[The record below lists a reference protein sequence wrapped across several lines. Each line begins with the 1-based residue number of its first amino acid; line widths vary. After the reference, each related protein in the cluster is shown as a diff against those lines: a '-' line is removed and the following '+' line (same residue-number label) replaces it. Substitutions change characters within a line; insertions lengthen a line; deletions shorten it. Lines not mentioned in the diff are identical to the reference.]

1 MYNCRERE
9 VVPVNG
15 GMSPELLEIQVVRS
29 DILKPESFSTDHE
42 RQLSKKYEEHSQK
55 MTRTKVLSIMK
66 EIADPRGPY
75 LPLLNKLFLTSW
87 VIAVITDPFFLY
99 IPTLEQEK
107 KCLRMDKKLEIV
119 ALVFRSITDFSYV
132 LHILFQ
138 LLAGLTPKT
147 YAEWNDKQG
156 FLDYASKR
164 AGKINWSYVILDV
177 LAVLPVPQV
186 IILVFFSKIRPGF
199 RPSNARK
206 ILLYIVLLFQ
216 YVPKVFGIYLCCEAL
231 KKTRDTLR
239 KTLWVRG
246 TFNLFLYIIASHI
259 LGAFWYFFSV
269 EQETTCW
276 QYACKNQTG
285 CLPCMFNTCNDNTPR
300 NLTFVNDFC
309 PINPSKTT
317 DFDFGIFLG
326 ANQSGIVAST
336 DFPKKVLHCFWWGMR
351 NLSSFGSNLEA
362 SSAAWENCFA
372 ALISM
377 LGLLIFL
384 YLIGNLQLYMQL
396 PTQRSEDRRHNRK
409 EEIRKI
415 VEGKKPDIHLWASRN
430 LCGHDAPGEVTTGI
444 TAFLQDLL
452 ETEKDLDS
460 KKQLKKLQVLLKAK
474 HPTKKLENGQHLS
487 EKLGVD
493 HPAMG
498 FLKTIHL
505 QLKDII
511 SGGTKHQWSKTK
523 ESAQLWMLKNGIPK
537 LTMLMIKQYIQHRLQ
552 NSNDDV
558 DIVYLFSVPELQNI
572 DDQVY
577 EETIKHLKP
586 VSYAENSYI
595 IREGEPIGHLFFV
608 TQGVVWVFGNG
619 ALRSVAKGD
628 YYVEGLALKA
638 VDLNHILLKYWWK
651 FPIAKQYEVELLKR
665 FAAGAI
671 EEAWQRCQSRRQKDP
686 SLRWT
691 ALNRKITSVTAFSSI
706 MSNP

>member
-1 MYNCRERE
+1 
-9 VVPVNG
+9 
-15 GMSPELLEIQVVRS
+15 
-29 DILKPESFSTDHE
+29 
-42 RQLSKKYEEHSQK
+42 
-55 MTRTKVLSIMK
+55 MK
-66 EIADPRGPY
+66 EIVDPRGPY
-75 LPLLNKLFLTSW
+75 LPTLNKIFLTSW

-99 IPTLEQEK
+99 IPTLNQEK
-107 KCLRMDKKLEIV
+107 KCLRMDKKLEII
-119 ALVFRSITDFSYV
+119 ALVFRSFTDLSYV

-138 LLAGLTPKT
+138 LFVGLTAKT
-147 YAEWNDKQG
+147 SVKSNEKKG
-156 FLDYASKR
+156 FLNYAFKR
-164 AGKINWSYVILDV
+164 AENVNWSYILLDV
-177 LAVLPVPQV
+177 LAVLPAPQV
-186 IILVFFSKIRPGF
+186 IILVFFSKIRPFF
-199 RPSNARK
+199 RPSSARK
-206 ILLYIVLLFQ
+206 IFLYIVLLFQ
-216 YVPKVFGIYLCCEAL
+216 YVPRVFQIYLSCEAL
-231 KKTRDTLR
+231 KKSRDALS

-246 TFNLFLYIIASHI
+246 TFNLFLYIIASH
-259 LGAFWYFFSV
+259 
-269 EQETTCW
+269 
-276 QYACKNQTG
+276 
-285 CLPCMFNTCNDNTPR
+285 
-300 NLTFVNDFC
+300 
-309 PINPSKTT
+309 
-317 DFDFGIFLG
+317 
-326 ANQSGIVAST
+326 
-336 DFPKKVLHCFWWGMR
+336 
-351 NLSSFGSNLEA
+351 
-362 SSAAWENCFA
+362 
-372 ALISM
+372 
-377 LGLLIFL
+377 
-384 YLIGNLQLYMQL
+384 LYMQL

-558 DIVYLFSVPELQNI
+558 DIVYLFSVPELQTI

-577 EETIKHLKP
+577 EEIIKHLKP

-595 IREGEPIGHLFFV
+595 IREGEPIGHMLFV

-619 ALRSVAKGD
+619 AIRSVAKGD
-628 YYVEGLALKA
+628 YYGEQLLEWQLRSASYTELPVSTKNVQSHTKVEGLALKA
-638 VDLNHILLKYWWK
+638 VDLNHILSKYWWK

-671 EEAWQRCQSRRQKDP
+671 GEAWQRCRSRRQKDP

-691 ALNRKITSVTAFSSI
+691 ALNRKITSVTAFSSTT
-706 MSNP
+706 SNPLFV